1 MMCVLTGDQ
10 SACYA
15 SSGEG
20 LSSKGP
26 CFVKGL
32 SLLACASKRE
42 GFHSRSDLGCQTVAY
57 NLDRS
62 LVAIYT
68 RLPVSISSHRTGRL
82 RGRYSVLAWRLEFS
96 DSGIVYRLFRLIWV
110 RGEAMVSSVIQ
121 GRLQLKY
128 C

>member
-1 MMCVLTGDQ
+1 MMCVLTDDR
-10 SACYA
+10 SACYVL
-15 SSGEG
+15 SEKS

-26 CFVKGL
+26 WVIKGL
-32 SLLACASKRE
+32 SLFTCALKYK
-42 GFHSRSDLGCQTVAY
+42 GFHSRSDLGYQTVVY

-62 LVAIYT
+62 LAVIYT
-68 RLPVSISSHRTGRL
+68 CLPVLISSHRTGRL
-82 RGRYSVLAWRLEFS
+82 RGRYLVLAWRLEFS

-110 RGEAMVSSVIQ
+110 REEAMVSSVIQ